1 MDATQIISDS
11 ILESDVEENEEENE
25 NKKGKPLATLCI
37 LKNDHI
43 PERGRYYL
51 SFFARASC
59 VKSQPGVFSLII
71 HFMLVV
77 TEIPLFLG
85 ENVLGRD
92 PNTCNLPLPSPSISK
107 QHATISISAFKR
119 RGQPSEVDVEAL
131 IWDLGSLNGT
141 RKGRLKLTPNVR
153 YALSECDN
161 LVVADIP
168 CQYVSCSSHKVASP
182 DQFKMP
188 ARRVLGAKATVD
200 EVLKE
205 KESGGMKCV
214 NGTPESMRRP
224 DVKDG
229 GENPLSTYLFFE
241 QTPAQSHRTLVPE
254 SDLDSDEEGGGRG
267 DVKRKTLGM
276 LRDPPKF
283 FFLMRSPVMSV

>member
-1 MDATQIISDS
+1 M
-11 ILESDVEENEEENE
+11 
-25 NKKGKPLATLCI
+25 
-37 LKNDHI
+37 
-43 PERGRYYL
+43 
-51 SFFARASC
+51 
-59 VKSQPGVFSLII
+59 
-71 HFMLVV
+71 
-77 TEIPLFLG
+77 
-85 ENVLGRD
+85 LGRD
-92 PNTCNLPLPSPSISK
+92 PNTCNLPMLSPSISK

-168 CQYVSCSSHKVASP
+168 CQYVSCSVHKFASP

-188 ARRVLGAKATVD
+188 ARRVSGANATVGD
-200 EVLKE
+200 VLKE
-205 KESGGMKCV
+205 EESVGKKCV
-214 NGTPESMRRP
+214 NGTPESRKRQ
-224 DVKDG
+224 DAKDG

-241 QTPAQSHRTLVPE
+241 QTPAQSQKTLVPE

-267 DVKRKTLGM
+267 DGKREALGM
-276 LRDPPKF
+276 LIDPSLSTPSA
-283 FFLMRSPVMSV
+283 LISPAVSV